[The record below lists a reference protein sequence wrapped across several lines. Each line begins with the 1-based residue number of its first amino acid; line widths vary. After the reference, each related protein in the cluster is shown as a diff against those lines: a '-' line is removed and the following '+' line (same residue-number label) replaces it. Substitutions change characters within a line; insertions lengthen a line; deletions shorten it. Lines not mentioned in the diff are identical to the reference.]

1 MSVSVIVRV
10 SCDASV
16 AKAGSKIKKK
26 CGRHDEFEAAN
37 VFAAKKA
44 AIDAGWCFTM
54 RYTKD
59 IILCPDCG
67 PEIMPHYYG
76 KRHE

>member
-1 MSVSVIVRV
+1 MAVSVILRV

-16 AKAGSKIKKK
+16 NREGSKLKKK
-26 CGRHDEFEAAN
+26 CSRHDEFESSN
-37 VFAAKKA
+37 IFASKKMA
-44 AIDAGWCFTM
+44 TDAGWCFTM

-67 PEIMPHYYG
+67 PEIMPHYYA
-76 KRHE
+76 RRT

>member
-1 MSVSVIVRV
+1 MPVSVILRV

-16 AKAGSKIKKK
+16 SRAGSRLKKK
-26 CGRHDEFEAAN
+26 CGRSDEFEDAN
-37 VFAAKKA
+37 VPAAKKKA
-44 AIDAGWCFTM
+44 TDAGWCFTM

-67 PEIMPHYYG
+67 PELMPQYYG
-76 KRHE
+76 KRT